1 MLNSNALLR
10 ASAWTILVI
19 AAAFVVQIEADPV
32 QGLSLLLATGAIAI
46 TGLNW
51 YEHRGGRSASF
62 LFLAL
67 GCILLTG
74 RAFPALLGGESQ
86 LAVIGFRSDYSVQVD
101 VVTTY
106 ALLVLASFFLIHIGS
121 LIPRAPRVVLVAST
135 SDAKIYFWMF
145 IALLPIYL
153 YKNVFYLSYVIA
165 SGDYLAIY
173 QDRGFVENIGIPI
186 RIGALLCLAAFTL
199 YFFHEASRKKSL
211 MMLILFLIIFSIE
224 LLIGL
229 RGKYF
234 IVALVMALFYKIR
247 FGGRFSIRGLLSV
260 FGVVFGLSLIIE
272 IWRQGGTSIQG
283 SVLVGFLVQ
292 QGITAGVSLVV
303 IDDLQTYA
311 VNAIEY
317 FWRQFLAPFY
327 GQPDVAPGWFLQND
341 ISMRVMPEA
350 YALGYGS
357 GSSYLAELYLLA
369 GWPAVCL
376 ASLIIGILLSVLSR
390 FYQGVTGAIMFWAL
404 CGLAYYPKAMLQE
417 PVHNLMRYAG
427 PILFL
432 AACCWLVRR
441 IWNVRRMASAR

>member
-1 MLNSNALLR
+1 MLNSNALMR
-10 ASAWTILVI
+10 ASAWVIAVI
-19 AAAFVVQIEADPV
+19 AAVFIVQAEAAPL
-32 QGLSLLLATGAIAI
+32 QNLSLLLAIGSIAI

-74 RAFPALLGGESQ
+74 RALPALFGGESQ
-86 LAVIGFRSDYSVQVD
+86 LDVIGFRSDYSVSAD
-101 VVTTY
+101 VVMTY
-106 ALLVLASFFLIHIGS
+106 VLLVLASFFLIHFGS
-121 LIPRAPRVVLVAST
+121 LIPRASRVMLIT
-135 SDAKIYFWMF
+135 SVSNARIYFWMF
-145 IALLPIYL
+145 VALLPIYL
-153 YKNVFYLSYVIA
+153 YKNLSYLSYVIA

-173 QDRGFVENIGIPI
+173 QDRAFVENVGIPV

-199 YFFHEASRKKSL
+199 YFFHETSRKKSL
-211 MMLILFLIIFSIE
+211 TMLVLFLLIFSVE

-234 IVALVMALFYKIR
+234 IVALLLALFYKIR
-247 FGGRFSIRGLLSV
+247 FGGKFSIRGLLTL
-260 FGVVFGLSLIIE
+260 FGVVFLLSFVVE

-283 SVLVGFLVQ
+283 SVFVGFLVQ
-292 QGITAGVSLVV
+292 QGMTAGVSLIV
-303 IDDLQTYA
+303 IDDFQTYA
-311 VNAIEY
+311 GNAIEY

-327 GQPDVAPGWFLQND
+327 GQPEVEPGWFLQND

-357 GSSYLAELYLLA
+357 GSSYLAELYLVA
-369 GWPAVCL
+369 GWFAVCM
-376 ASLIIGILLSVLSR
+376 ASLIIGILLSTLSR

-417 PVHNLMRYAG
+417 PIHNIMRYAG

-432 AACCWLVRR
+432 AGCCWLIKRVLLKGSR
-441 IWNVRRMASAR
+441 